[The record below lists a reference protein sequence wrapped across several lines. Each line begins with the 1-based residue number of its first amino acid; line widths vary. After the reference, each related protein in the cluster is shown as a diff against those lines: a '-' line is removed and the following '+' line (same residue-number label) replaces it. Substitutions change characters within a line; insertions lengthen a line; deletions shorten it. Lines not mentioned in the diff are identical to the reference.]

1 MESDSGRTRVKITSS
16 IAVSLLTCTLYSC
29 AAGPAAN
36 LARKS
41 DTPAAEKP
49 EAAYTLSLED
59 EPVSAVDDLPEADTK
74 LVAHEE
80 PVELALSEFEAPL
93 PPSPDSSAAEDYA
106 SLTLADLESLA
117 QANNPTLI
125 QADAQVEAA
134 RGAAY
139 QAGLRL
145 NPVMGYKSD
154 QIGIE
159 GTAGE
164 LQGGFV
170 SQEFVTG
177 GKLQLSRAKWTQ
189 QMRIAETNLQA
200 QCTRVLNDV
209 QTHYYRT
216 LAAQQLLAV
225 QNKLLANAEDNLQT
239 HQEMFNLGQT
249 NQAGLLQAEVD
260 LHRARLNKQTAENDL
275 EREWRA
281 LVAMVGTPELECTTL
296 VGSLEPQNEP
306 LDWNTMLNQL
316 LECSPEIV
324 AAWER
329 VQHDEITVEREKVQP
344 IPNVLVSVDFGHNYE
359 TNNSVAGVSVGLPIP
374 IFDRNQGTVDQAQAD
389 LNQSRANVKRLELSL
404 MSRLS
409 NTYRD
414 YRTSRQHVET
424 YRDKM
429 LPKAK
434 QAYEVMHDS
443 YYKRRA
449 AWMDVLMAQKMY
461 LNLQQDYI
469 RSQLQSQETEV
480 AIRGML
486 LTGGL
491 NIPPAPMGSG
501 HIDAVPKP
509 R

>member
-1 MESDSGRTRVKITSS
+1 MKVKSS
-16 IAVSLLTCTLYSC
+16 IAVSLLACTLYSC
-29 AAGPAAN
+29 ASGPASR
-36 LARKS
+36 LAQN
-41 DTPAAEKP
+41 DETPAPEEKS
-49 EAAYTLSLED
+49 YTLSLED
-59 EPVSAVDDLPEADTK
+59 DPASVPTEPAAAEQAETK

-80 PVELALSEFEAPL
+80 TVEVALSELESPL
-93 PPSPDSSAAEDYA
+93 PPGPDGTSPLPAISYS
-106 SLTLADLESLA
+106 LADLETMA
-117 QANNPTLI
+117 QVNNPTLI
-125 QADAQVEAA
+125 QAEAQVAAA

-139 QAGLRL
+139 QAGLLL

-154 QIGIE
+154 QIGIN

-170 SQEFVTG
+170 SQEIVTG
-177 GKLQLSRAKWTQ
+177 GKLKLSRAKWTQ

-225 QNKLLANAEDNLQT
+225 QDQLLANAEDNLQT
-239 HQEMFNLGQT
+239 HQEMLNLGQT

-281 LVAMVGTPELECTTL
+281 LVAMVGVPELECTTL
-296 VGSLEPQNEP
+296 VGSLEPQGEP

-316 LECSPEIV
+316 LDSSPEIV

-344 IPNVLVSVDFGHNYE
+344 IPNVLLNVDFGHNYE
-359 TNNSVAGVSVGLPIP
+359 TNNSVAGVSVGLPVP
-374 IFDRNQGTVDQAQAD
+374 IFDRNQGTVDQAIAD
-389 LNQSRANVKRLELSL
+389 LNQSRANVKRLELCL
-404 MSRLS
+404 MSKLS
-409 NTYRD
+409 HTYRD
-414 YRTSRQHVET
+414 YRTSHQHVVA

-434 QAYEVMHDS
+434 QAYEVQRDS

-469 RSQLQSQETEV
+469 RSQLQNQETEV

-491 NIPPAPMGSG
+491 NIPPAPMGGG

>member
-1 MESDSGRTRVKITSS
+1 MKVKSS
-16 IAVSLLTCTLYSC
+16 IAVSLLTCTLCGC
-29 AAGPAAN
+29 AAGPASY

-41 DTPAAEKP
+41 ETPAAEKQ
-49 EAAYTLSLED
+49 EASYTLSLD
-59 EPVSAVDDLPEADTK
+59 EEETAPTPESQQDAETK

-80 PVELALSEFEAPL
+80 PVELPLSEIAAPL
-93 PPSPDSSAAEDYA
+93 PPEPDHTTSLPANSCSLAE
-106 SLTLADLESLA
+106 LEALA
-117 QANNPTLI
+117 QAHNPTLI
-125 QADAQVEAA
+125 QAQAQVDAA

-139 QAGLRL
+139 QAGLKP
-145 NPVMGYKSD
+145 NPVMGYKAD

-164 LQGGFV
+164 LQGAFV
-170 SQEFVTG
+170 SQEIVSG
-177 GKLQLSRAKWTQ
+177 GKLKLSRAKWTQ
-189 QMRIAETNLQA
+189 QMCIAETNLQA

-209 QTHYYRT
+209 QMHYYRT

-225 QNKLLANAEDNLQT
+225 QKQLLANAEDNLQT
-239 HQEMFNLGQT
+239 HKEMFNLGQT
-249 NQAGLLQAEVD
+249 NQSGLLQAEVD
-260 LHRARLNKQTAENDL
+260 LQKVRLTLQTAENDL
-275 EREWRA
+275 EQEWRE
-281 LVAMVGTPELECTTL
+281 LVAMVGVPELACTTL
-296 VGSLEPQNEP
+296 IGSLEPQSEL
-306 LDWNTMLNQL
+306 LDWNTVLNQL
-316 LECSPEIV
+316 LESSPEIV

-344 IPNVLVSVDFGHNYE
+344 IPNVLLNVDFGHNYE
-359 TNNSVAGVSVGLPIP
+359 TDNSVAGVSVGLPIP
-374 IFDRNQGTVDQAQAD
+374 IFDRNQGTVDQALAD

-409 NTYRD
+409 HTYRD
-414 YRTSRQHVET
+414 YRTSRQHVEA
-424 YRDKM
+424 YRDRM

-434 QAYEVMHDS
+434 QAYEITHDS

-449 AWMDVLMAQKMY
+449 PWLDVLMAQKMY

-469 RSQLQSQETEV
+469 HSQLQNQETEV

-491 NIPPAPMGSG
+491 NIPPAPLGGG